1 MDKKK
6 YIDVLTEQANKHHR
20 PQEMALSDF
29 CDYLIEFSVLILLR
43 LAQLVS
49 IS

>member
-6 YIDVLTEQANKHHR
+6 YIDVLTEQANMHSR

-29 CDYLIEFSVLILLR
+29 CDYLIEVFSIDAFEAGAV
-43 LAQLVS
+43 
-49 IS
+49 